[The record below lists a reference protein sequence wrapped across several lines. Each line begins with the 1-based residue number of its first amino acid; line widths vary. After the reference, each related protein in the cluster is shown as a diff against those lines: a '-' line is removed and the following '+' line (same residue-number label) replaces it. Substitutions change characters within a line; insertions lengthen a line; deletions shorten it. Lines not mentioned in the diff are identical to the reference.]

1 MKRSDLITD
10 IPDRTKPELND
21 FSSGF
26 CFVDGISEFTESRD
40 FATVRNLWFH
50 ISQYSR

>member
-1 MKRSDLITD
+1 MKRFDFITD

-26 CFVDGISEFTESRD
+26 CFVDGISEFAESD
-40 FATVRNLWFH
+40 FATARNLWFH